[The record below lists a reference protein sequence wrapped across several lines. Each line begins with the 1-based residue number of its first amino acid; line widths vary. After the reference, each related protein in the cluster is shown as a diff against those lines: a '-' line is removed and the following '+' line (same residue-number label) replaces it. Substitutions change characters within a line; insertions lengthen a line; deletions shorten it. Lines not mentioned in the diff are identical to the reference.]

1 MKLQPMDNLRG
12 VGCGDEGCSDQS
24 CHSLELDFCVRIASA
39 SAVTLKERL

>member
-24 CHSLELDFCVRIASA
+24 CHSLESDFCVRITSA
-39 SAVTLKERL
+39 SAVTLEKGL